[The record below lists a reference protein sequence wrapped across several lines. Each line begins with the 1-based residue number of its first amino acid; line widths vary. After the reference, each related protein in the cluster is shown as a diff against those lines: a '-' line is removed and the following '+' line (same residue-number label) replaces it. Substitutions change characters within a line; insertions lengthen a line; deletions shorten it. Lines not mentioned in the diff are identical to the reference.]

1 MKRNIA
7 LKWVNLSI
15 STGDCT
21 HIRGVFSALSS
32 IYDRVFLQKKLTAL
46 NKKSPSQISYTVL
59 NTPILSFL
67 RWGYIYSSYFLKSA
81 SFGRISR
88 NYAETV
94 PFHKISAS
102 ENQVKLRY
110 FSQWDLLVF
119 YFGELTHSVPA
130 CLEACQASMMELFA
144 KIINSQQ
151 QLFLNVM
158 RNCWSHNF

>member
-1 MKRNIA
+1 MSKYFLQYCKSNINSFQSSFAFHIETSHLFCSATKMPGFYMKRNIA

-102 ENQVKLRY
+102 EN
-110 FSQWDLLVF
+110 
-119 YFGELTHSVPA
+119 
-130 CLEACQASMMELFA
+130 
-144 KIINSQQ
+144 
-151 QLFLNVM
+151 
-158 RNCWSHNF
+158 

>member
-1 MKRNIA
+1 MKRNIG

-15 STGDCT
+15 SAGVCT
-21 HIRGVFSALSS
+21 HIRGVFSALSG
-32 IYDRVFLQKKLTAL
+32 IYDRAFLQKQLTAL
-46 NKKSPSQISYTVL
+46 SKKSPSQMFYTVL
-59 NTPILSFL
+59 NMPMLLFS
-67 RWGYIYSSYFLKSA
+67 RRGYIYSSYLLKSA
-81 SFGRISR
+81 SFGRIAR

-110 FSQWDLLVF
+110 FSQWDLLAF